1 MGETTATRREVWVF
15 KNMEKCKT
23 SDNKLQ
29 LCLGGVNNYASKGLV
44 YTVTR
49 YVTFLHKCYIFKQT

>member
-29 LCLGGVNNYASKGLV
+29 LCLGGVNNYASK
-44 YTVTR
+44 YT
-49 YVTFLHKCYIFKQT
+49 Q